1 MMSRLTTGHAPRSRR
16 TLSWQV
22 EETSGTTTK
31 LWWAPALTAAEAGA
45 TAKLWRER
53 GITCRAV
60 RRPVHTEQPE
70 E

>member
-22 EETSGTTTK
+22 EETDGTATK
-31 LWWAPALTAAEAGA
+31 LWWAPALTAAEAAA
-45 TAKLWRER
+45 TAQLWRR
-53 GITCRAV
+53 WNIRCRAV
-60 RRPVHTEQPE
+60 RRPHHTEQPE